1 MKKNTKKKTVQPN
14 NTKETK
20 QIKLKDCLIKSQKEE
35 LENIYST
42 YKNEIYSENN
52 LPELTTKEEMENFL
66 TENLPL
72 YFKEYLTNIELSNE
86 EEIIFQN
93 RKTNTKND
101 FLLSLGFIFICEEA
115 KNTSYIVPDELY
127 AIYQDFQTENSEAN
141 LNKLDYLFRLY
152 SFVNGILSL
161 DFLKDIIKFHH
172 LKINEEG
179 INKYLENQHLKT
191 NQNNYLI
198 SELDT
203 EDHYNLLIENKKDI
217 PFQPFNINL
226 LNEYFNQMLSYI
238 SNMSI
243 ILKTSN
249 DELAT
254 ILIPLSF
261 LQPTYPKD
269 MLNILKE
276 TYKID
281 KKTEKDLL
289 QTIKDYSHDF
299 RYWSLNGQ
307 TLDEYTKEQIITEIM
322 LPEKPKKANLST
334 CLDLISDEPIKFML
348 ENYHVKNK
356 EELKDAIIDTFNE
369 YVYFFSCEFAEAII
383 NNQEIDYPKYIDQ
396 EDLLL
401 GYFYIYQENEEIKY
415 IIPEEIK
422 KVFKSI
428 DLKDLDKDC
437 ECSDCVLENLITNYI
452 SMNGVIENKILQKL
466 LKDNHDIELDLK
478 DLDEEVKKDY
488 YIIEKKYYSC
498 ISDLD
503 KESLKAILKIKDE
516 FKEYKAFTS
525 EIEDI
530 DLSFDEELTN
540 LILNRISLSKEKQ
553 EELIEHLSFAVK
565 NGILL
570 STNLNELL
578 EISDFQLSDKE
589 KKKIANLIHKY
600 QTKISIW
607 TLNGY
612 SVDELNKKYN
622 QQ

>member
-1 MKKNTKKKTVQPN
+1 MKKNTKKKTAQPN

-20 QIKLKDCLIKSQKEE
+20 PIKLKACLIKSQKEE
-35 LENIYST
+35 LENIYSI
-42 YKNEIYSENN
+42 YKNEIYSKNN
-52 LPELTTKEEMENFL
+52 LPELTTKEEMEKFL

-161 DFLKDIIKFHH
+161 DFLKEIIKFHH
-172 LKINEEG
+172 LNINEEG
-179 INKYLENQHLKT
+179 INKYLENQHLKKI
-191 NQNNYLI
+191 QDNYLI
-198 SELDT
+198 PELDS
-203 EDHYNLLIENKKDI
+203 EDNYNLLIEDKKDA
-217 PFQPFNINL
+217 PFKTFNINL
-226 LNEYFNQMLSYI
+226 LNEYFNLMLSYI
-238 SNMSI
+238 SKMSI
-243 ILKTSN
+243 ILKTNN
-249 DELAT
+249 DELSNT
-254 ILIPLSF
+254 LIPLSF
-261 LQPTYPKD
+261 LQPTSPE
-269 MLNILKE
+269 NIIKVLKE
-276 TYKID
+276 KHKIN
-281 KKTEKDLL
+281 KKIEEDLRK
-289 QTIKDYSHDF
+289 TIKEYYNDF

-334 CLDLISDEPIKFML
+334 CLDLISDESIKFML

-369 YVYFFSCEFAEAII
+369 YVYFFSREFAEAII
-383 NNQEIDYPKYIDQ
+383 NNQEIDYSKYIDQ

>member
-1 MKKNTKKKTVQPN
+1 MKKNTKKKTAQPN

-20 QIKLKDCLIKSQKEE
+20 QNKLKDCLTKSSKEE
-35 LENIYST
+35 LETIYST

-52 LPELTTKEEMENFL
+52 LPELINKEDIEKFL
-66 TENLPL
+66 LENLPL

-86 EEIIFQN
+86 EDMIFKN
-93 RKTNTKND
+93 RQTNTKNE
-101 FLLSLGFIFICEEA
+101 FLLSLGFIFICKET
-115 KNTSYIVPDELY
+115 KNTYIVPDELY
-127 AIYQDFQTENSEAN
+127 EIYLDFQTENSEAN

-307 TLDEYTKEQIITEIM
+307 TLEEYTKDQIITEIM

-334 CLDLISDEPIKFML
+334 CLDLISDESIKFML

-369 YVYFFSCEFAEAII
+369 YVYFFSREFAEAII

-553 EELIEHLSFAVK
+553 EELIQHLSFAVK